1 MRRQLAFS
9 ILFGFVGFAAL
20 TSTAGGD
27 SIRLVRNR
35 PSAIVRA
42 DLNGRR
48 PGEPLN
54 DSNSVEVTVAYELDS
69 APAAT
74 YVLFTDFPG
83 SGNPVHDP
91 AYTPIPVTR
100 GKGTVSGRFTV
111 MCGGADERP
120 ETNIVRFRA
129 ALYTAPAPGR
139 SLAERT
145 QNVAGYRFRCP
156 LVVKEAKPPQVVLP
170 PQALAPQITG
180 YETKTSCV
188 GKKSSFF
195 ILGTGFGTQ
204 MGKGAALGGHGIHVD
219 LTIHSWTP
227 TRIGVSLPADPRIE
241 AGQWYYVG
249 IEKADHTAWLSNIN
263 KNLTICGSLK

>member
-1 MRRQLAFS
+1 MRHQRAFT
-9 ILFGFVGFAAL
+9 ILFGFVGFGVL
-20 TSTAGGD
+20 TSSAVGD
-27 SIRLVRNR
+27 DIRLVRNR
-35 PSAIVRA
+35 PSAIVPA
-42 DLNGRR
+42 DLTGPR
-48 PGEPLN
+48 PGERMI
-54 DSNSVEVTVAYELDS
+54 DGNSVEVTVAYELDS
-69 APAAT
+69 APAANF
-74 YVLFTDFPG
+74 VLFTTFPG
-83 SGNPVHDP
+83 SGNPSPHAW

-100 GKGTVSGRFTV
+100 GKGTVTGRFTV
-111 MCGGADERP
+111 RCGGADERP
-120 ETNIVRFRA
+120 ETNIIRFRA
-129 ALYTAPAPGR
+129 ALFTAPAPGR

-145 QNVAGYRFRCP
+145 QDVAGYRFRCP
-156 LVVKEAKPPQVVLP
+156 LVVK
-170 PQALAPQITG
+170 APQITG

-204 MGKGAALGGHGIHVD
+204 TGKGAALGGHGIHVD

-249 IEKADHTAWLSNIN
+249 IEKADHTSWLSNIN